1 MIDSPVALVTGTS
14 RGIGRGIAEHMLN
27 LGYIVAGCSRGPS
40 TVESE
45 NYVHAEL
52 DITEEA
58 EVRNW
63 VLEISQSYGRIDL
76 VVNNAGIGTSSL
88 VLGTSTESA
97 RSAVETNF
105 LGAFSVC
112 REASKAMLTKHSGRL
127 INISSIAIGLHMKGA
142 ASYASSKAALVE
154 FSKILAKELGPT
166 GITCNV
172 IAVSLVESDM
182 SANLTDDAC
191 AYYSQN
197 LAFDRWATIDDIA
210 NAVSFFASPESGYI
224 TGQVLNLGFVD

>member
-1 MIDSPVALVTGTS
+1 MPDSPVALVTGTS
-14 RGIGRGIAEHMLN
+14 RGIGRGLAEHMLDH
-27 LGYIVAGCSRGPS
+27 GYLVAGCSRGPA
-40 TVESE
+40 TFESK

-52 DITEEA
+52 DITDEA
-58 EVRNW
+58 KVRDW
-63 VLEISQSYGRIDL
+63 VLGISRSHGRIDL
-76 VVNNAGIGTSSL
+76 VVNNAGLSASSL

-97 RSAVETNF
+97 RSVVETNF

-112 REASKAMLTKHSGRL
+112 REASKAMLTKRSGRL
-127 INISSIAIGLHMKGA
+127 INISSITLKLHPKGA
-142 ASYASSKAALVE
+142 ASYAASKAALVE

-182 SANLTDDAC
+182 SENLTADAR
-191 AYYSQN
+191 SN
-197 LAFDRWATIDDIA
+197 LRQELAIDRWATIDDIA
-210 NAVSFFASPESGYI
+210 NAVSFFASPESGYV

>member
-1 MIDSPVALVTGTS
+1 
-14 RGIGRGIAEHMLN
+14 MLN
-27 LGYIVAGCSRGPS
+27 HGYLVAGCSRGPA
-40 TVESE
+40 TFESE

-52 DITEEA
+52 DITDEA
-58 EVRNW
+58 KVRDW
-63 VLEISQSYGRIDL
+63 VLGISRSHGRIDL
-76 VVNNAGIGTSSL
+76 VVNNAGLGESSL

-112 REASKAMLTKHSGRL
+112 REASKAMLTKRSGRL
-127 INISSIAIGLHMKGA
+127 INISSIALGLHMKGA
-142 ASYASSKAALVE
+142 ASYAASKAALVE

-172 IAVSLVESDM
+172 IAISLVESEM
-182 SANLTDDAC
+182 SENLTDDAC
-191 AYYSQN
+191 SYYSQN